1 MQCIKQNNK
10 KKGWENMYL
19 AWMGYLMIL
28 TFMILIMTKK
38 LHAFNAL
45 LLVPV
50 IFGVIACIIA
60 GVPVLEVGNY
70 CADGIKSMAKTFSLL
85 LFAIIYFGTMISVG
99 LFDPAVNKLV
109 KLMHGDPARV
119 LVFTSIMAALVS
131 MDGDGT
137 TTTLI
142 CCTALVPVYNKL
154 GIKKIYLAGTILLQ
168 NTVMNLLPWGGP
180 TARVIAVLELE
191 AGELFRPLIP
201 GMILAALFNIAV
213 AYYIGLKERKRL
225 GIINIDVSELQGQLS
240 EEDIKDK
247 RPKLFY
253 FNLILTLTA
262 MVVLIFGWVPSNVV
276 FAVATALALC
286 VNYRDPKDQK
296 RMIDDHGA
304 DAIQVVVMIIAAGVL
319 MGVLDGTGMS
329 EAMANH
335 MASLI
340 PSSMN
345 SHYAFITALIS
356 CAGTFF
362 LSNDAY
368 YYGVLPVLAQ
378 TGYAFGFTPL
388 TMGLAACLGQ
398 AFHLIS
404 PLVGFLYLLLKLTDV
419 SLVDLQKYVGKWAIG
434 IFVCFMI
441 SAMVLGIIPL

>member
-1 MQCIKQNNK
+1 
-10 KKGWENMYL
+10 MYL
-19 AWMGYLMIL
+19 AWMGYLMII
-28 TFMILIMTKK
+28 TFMVLIMTKK

-45 LLVPV
+45 LLVPI
-50 IFGVIACIIA
+50 IFGVIACAIK

-85 LFAIIYFGTMISVG
+85 LFAITYFGTMISAG
-99 LFDPAVNKLV
+99 LFDPVVNKLV

-131 MDGDGT
+131 LDGDGT

-142 CCTALVPVYNKL
+142 CCTALIPVYNKL

-180 TARVIAVLELE
+180 TARVIAVLNLE

-201 GMILAALFNIAV
+201 GMVLAALFNVAV

-225 GIINIDVSELQGQLS
+225 GIVNMDAYELQGQLS
-240 EEDIKDK
+240 EEDAKDK
-247 RPKLFY
+247 RPKLIW
-253 FNLILTLTA
+253 FNVILTIAA
-262 MVVLIFGWVPSNVV
+262 MVVLIFGWVSSNVV
-276 FAVATALALC
+276 FAIATAIAIC
-286 VNYRDPKDQK
+286 VNYPDPKDQK
-296 RMIDDHGA
+296 RMLDEHGA

-340 PSSMN
+340 PKSM
-345 SHYAFITALIS
+345 SRHYAFITALIS

-378 TGYAFGFTPL
+378 TGYTFGFTPL
-388 TMGLAACLGQ
+388 TMGLASCMGQ

-404 PLVGFLYLLLKLTDV
+404 PLVGFLYLLLKMTDV
-419 SLVDLQKYVGKWAIG
+419 TLTDLQKYVAKWGIG
-434 IFVCFMI
+434 IFALYMI
-441 SAMVLGIIPL
+441 CAMVMGTIPF

>member
-213 AYYIGLKERKRL
+213 A
-225 GIINIDVSELQGQLS
+225 
-240 EEDIKDK
+240 
-247 RPKLFY
+247 
-253 FNLILTLTA
+253 
-262 MVVLIFGWVPSNVV
+262 
-276 FAVATALALC
+276 
-286 VNYRDPKDQK
+286 
-296 RMIDDHGA
+296 
-304 DAIQVVVMIIAAGVL
+304 
-319 MGVLDGTGMS
+319 
-329 EAMANH
+329 
-335 MASLI
+335 
-340 PSSMN
+340 
-345 SHYAFITALIS
+345 
-356 CAGTFF
+356 
-362 LSNDAY
+362 
-368 YYGVLPVLAQ
+368 
-378 TGYAFGFTPL
+378 
-388 TMGLAACLGQ
+388 
-398 AFHLIS
+398 
-404 PLVGFLYLLLKLTDV
+404 
-419 SLVDLQKYVGKWAIG
+419 
-434 IFVCFMI
+434 
-441 SAMVLGIIPL
+441 